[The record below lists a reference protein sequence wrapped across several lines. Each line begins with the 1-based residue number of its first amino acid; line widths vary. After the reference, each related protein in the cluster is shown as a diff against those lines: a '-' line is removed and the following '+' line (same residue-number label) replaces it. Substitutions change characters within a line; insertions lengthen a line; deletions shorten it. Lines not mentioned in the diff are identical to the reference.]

1 LYLFFPEDCRFVFVR
16 SEYSWVYVNCSVIVL
31 NYKFIYPVLL
41 ISSLTLLTNL
51 ITAAKLLTEKFRNR
65 KTCKKNTK
73 LFWQSFIQELF
84 FANDL
89 VWQHYLS
96 SLVDSTF
103 WFFLSRTLMWELAHT
118 FDGLVVLAFDPTLRN
133 SLNKIFHTNSRPLET
148 AAATSK
154 PTHDHV
160 VVQVEG

>member
-1 LYLFFPEDCRFVFVR
+1 M
-16 SEYSWVYVNCSVIVL
+16 IVQ

-96 SLVDSTF
+96 NLVDSTF
-103 WFFLSRTLMWELAHT
+103 WLFLSRTLMWELAHT
-118 FDGLVVLAFDPTLRN
+118 FDGLVVLAFDPTLRKY
-133 SLNKIFHTNSRPLET
+133 LHKIFHKNSRTLDTER
-148 AAATSK
+148 AATTSK
-154 PTHDHV
+154 PTQV
-160 VVQVEG
+160 VVHVER